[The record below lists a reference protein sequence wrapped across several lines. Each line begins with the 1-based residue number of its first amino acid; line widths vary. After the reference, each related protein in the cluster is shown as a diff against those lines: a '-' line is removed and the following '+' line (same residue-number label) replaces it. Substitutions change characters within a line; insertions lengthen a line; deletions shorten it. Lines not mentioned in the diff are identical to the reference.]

1 MAFFRGVK
9 RFFHSY
15 KKQNDYK
22 NNQILAYK
30 KELSGMVEIIYWMGW
45 FEVYYRPK
53 SKRYGELIAVMD
65 DLEKAFNF
73 LNNFNENILSDTA
86 NGIQKNLKEAK
97 NPFRKALNKSRK

>member
-15 KKQNDYK
+15 KKQDNYK

-30 KELSGMVEIIYWMGW
+30 KELSGMVEIIFWMGW

-53 SKRYGELIAVMD
+53 GKRYGELIAVMD
-65 DLEKAFNF
+65 ELEKAFNF
-73 LNNFNENILSDTA
+73 MNNFNEKLLTSNSDEVKKRLE
-86 NGIQKNLKEAK
+86 NAK
-97 NPFRKALNKSRK
+97 DPFR